1 MKSSRKIVVLAVV
14 SAGIIMFW
22 LIPGINKAKE
32 TRYVRYVENV
42 DAAVAHIHSLDV
54 TSRPDTTR
62 KKRKV
67 YDKEVIEPSK
77 TKKVTTEMFSRATHY
92 EAMEPML
99 EVDSVLELVEKS
111 DSLVVI
117 Q

>member
-1 MKSSRKIVVLAVV
+1 MKSSRKIIILSLV
-14 SAGIIMFW
+14 SAGIIIFW

-42 DAAVAHIHSLDV
+42 DAPEAHVHSLDA
-54 TSRPDTTR
+54 TLQSDTTR
-62 KKRKV
+62 EKRKV
-67 YDKEVIEPSK
+67 YNKEVIEPAK
-77 TKKVTTEMFSRATHY
+77 TKKVSAEMFSRATHY
-92 EAMEPML
+92 EAVEPMI